1 MKKSDLLITMT
12 GIAVVVGLGINTFW
26 GNEDEI
32 VREEVTIGKGET
44 LYQVVAN
51 RVNEKNN
58 INDVVWK
65 AMKENNI
72 HDAGDIQPN
81 QKIVIE
87 YKK

>member
-32 VREEVTIGKGET
+32 VREEITIGKGET
-44 LYQVVAN
+44 LYQAVADK
-51 RVNEKNN
+51 VNEKNN
-58 INDVVWK
+58 INDVVRK
-65 AMKENNI
+65 AMRDNGI
-72 HDAGDIQPN
+72 HSAGDIQPN
-81 QKIVIE
+81 QKITIT